1 MSQQSQR
8 SNRSNAQ
15 SASRPDTF
23 ITNNNTEG
31 SEADG
36 GLNVIEEYE
45 EQLMGP
51 EEQDLTETERLQEQG
66 RKQRS
71 MAEDEAIKRER
82 EAQRRR
88 NEMAK
93 EYETF
98 IDKSGLKIGFEMIF
112 TEVFEKQIQQDQ
124 IFPYTI
130 ARLR

>member
-8 SNRSNAQ
+8 SNHSNAQ
-15 SASRPDTF
+15 AASRPDTF
-23 ITNNNTEG
+23 ITHGSEG
-31 SEADG
+31 SEAGG
-36 GLNVIEEYE
+36 GLNVIEEYD

-51 EEQDLTETERLQEQG
+51 GEQDLTETERLREQG
-66 RKQRS
+66 RKQRNV
-71 MAEDEAIKRER
+71 AEDDAVRRER

-98 IDKSGLKIGFEMIF
+98 IDKSGIKLGFEIIF
-112 TEVFEKQIQQDQ
+112 TEVFEKKIPQDQ

>member
-15 SASRPDTF
+15 SVSKADTF
-23 ITNNNTEG
+23 ITNNTEG

-45 EQLMGP
+45 EQLIRP
-51 EEQDLTETERLQEQG
+51 EEQDVTETERLREQG
-66 RKQRS
+66 RKQRRTE
-71 MAEDEAIKRER
+71 EDVAIKREQA
-82 EAQRRR
+82 AQRRR
-88 NEMAK
+88 DEMAK
-93 EYETF
+93 EYEAF
-98 IDKSGLKIGFEMIF
+98 IDKSGIKIGFEIIF
-112 TEVFEKQIQQDQ
+112 TEVFEKKIQQDQ

>member
-23 ITNNNTEG
+23 ITHGSEG
-31 SEADG
+31 SEAGG

-51 EEQDLTETERLQEQG
+51 DEQDPTATERLREQG
-66 RKQRS
+66 RKQRNV
-71 MAEDEAIKRER
+71 AEDDAVKRER

-88 NEMAK
+88 NEMAN

-98 IDKSGLKIGFEMIF
+98 IDKSGIKLGFEIIF
-112 TEVFEKQIQQDQ
+112 TEVFEKKIPQDQ